1 MAIYINKMEMP
12 LDVPGNELIIRIQ
25 PNGDVLD
32 QYGHYLALHAT
43 FVPPIEKLRDT
54 EILNRIEKITR
65 RLIIISDG
73 GDAIPRKS
81 TTRREC
87 YRALYEIKKLL
98 KTRDYI

>member
-1 MAIYINKMEMP
+1 MGIYIDKMEMP
-12 LDVPGNELIIRIQ
+12 LDVPGNEKIIRIQ

-32 QYGHYLALHAT
+32 QYGHYLALSAT

-54 EILNRIEKITR
+54 EILNSIELIMRRI
-65 RLIIISDG
+65 LIVSDDG
-73 GDAIPRKS
+73 FPVPRKG
-81 TTRREC
+81 TTRHEC

>member
-1 MAIYINKMEMP
+1 MGIYINKMEMP
-12 LDVPGNELIIRIQ
+12 LNVPGNELIIRIQ

-32 QYGHYLALHAT
+32 QYGHHLALHAT

-54 EILNRIEKITR
+54 EIINSIELIMR
-65 RLIIISDG
+65 GLIIVSDD
-73 GDAIPRKS
+73 GDPIPLKS

-98 KTRDYI
+98 KTRDCI